1 MNAMRR
7 RDWLRC
13 GAALAAA
20 ATVAPWLGGCG
31 AEPPLTVAWHPWPGY
46 APLKLAESLG
56 WWDDGVL
63 HGLPTGSASASRAA
77 LREGRAHAAALTLDE
92 VLQAV
97 VVDRLPLRV
106 VALFDLSHGADVV
119 LARPTHAERSRW
131 RGARLGHEQGAV
143 GELMA
148 ASWLEYAGLQ
158 PDDVTM
164 VHLGFDEH
172 ERAWREGA
180 VDLLITFEPV
190 ASRLQALGAVRLF
203 DSSQLPEERPI
214 VDVLAVHR
222 EAAAGRQRA
231 LTTLLQHLF
240 EAQRHLM
247 TLREDSIY
255 RLAPWLDLPRHRVM
269 PAFSGL
275 HLTGWSDNRD
285 WLIGT
290 PARLQR
296 AAEGL
301 AQFMRQRGLLREGR
315 LPANLAAPDWLP
327 VEEPA

>member
-1 MNAMRR
+1 MRR
-7 RDWLRC
+7 RDWLRR
-13 GAALAAA
+13 GTALAAA
-20 ATVAPWLGGCG
+20 AAVAPWLAGCG
-31 AEPPLTVAWHPWPGY
+31 AEPPLTVAYHPWPGY
-46 APLKLAESLG
+46 APLQLADSLG
-56 WWDDGVL
+56 WWDDGL
-63 HGLPTGSASASRAA
+63 LRSLPTGSASASRAA
-77 LREGRAHAAALTLDE
+77 LREGRAQAAALTLDE

-106 VALFDLSHGADVV
+106 VALFDRSHGADVV
-119 LARPTHAERSRW
+119 LARPTHVERTRW
-131 RGARLGHEQGAV
+131 RGARLGHEPGAV

-158 PDDVTM
+158 TADVTM
-164 VHLGFDEH
+164 VHLGFEEH

-190 ASRLQALGAVRLF
+190 ASRVQAQGAVRLF

-222 EAAAGRQRA
+222 EAADRQRA

-247 TLREDSIY
+247 TLRDDSIY
-255 RLAPWLDLPRHRVM
+255 RLAPWLDLPRHQVM

-275 HLTGWSDNRD
+275 HLMVWSDNRD
-285 WLIGT
+285 WLIGP

-301 AQFMRQRGLLREGR
+301 AHFMRQRGLLPEGR
-315 LPANLAAPDWLP
+315 LPADLAAPDWLP